1 MPARLGDEHTEFA
14 GASTVAG
21 AVDQQD
27 APDIALSGEDGVP
40 PPANVSACGVTSR
53 AGREG

>member
-27 APDIALSGEDGVP
+27 APDIALSGGWCRRQRMC
-40 PPANVSACGVTSR
+40 AHAVSQAELGES
-53 AGREG
+53 A